1 MLGHL
6 RMNDSKKDPASPK
19 NSPPDVSAA
28 LTRPDAQTGKI
39 DAIDRLIARLY
50 RSVLSVPAAGYRRWA
65 LEQLQR
71 VIPHDAALWGSGL
84 LEHWKFHSV
93 TVHGVPD
100 EFPQRLEATTRI
112 NPLIP
117 RILQSLDTPVDMAS
131 VMSDDQFFHSEI
143 YHRAFEPYGITRILS
158 TAHLDHRSGLYSLVT
173 LYRKNRDQP
182 FSEEDKQRQRRLTFH
197 LFNAASHAF
206 FIHLARNDALRVPG
220 TAAAVVDRSG
230 RLHESSVRFLDLME
244 EYFPRIKVRELPF
257 ALPPAG
263 QTCVHAGLVIHC
275 EPLDDLFLVTARPS
289 GPLDRLTEREREV
302 VHCVTQGLTFK
313 QAARQIGVAPSTVA
327 NHLYRIYRKLDVCSR
342 TELAALVHK
351 TD

>member
-1 MLGHL
+1 
-6 RMNDSKKDPASPK
+6 MNDSKKDPAILDD
-19 NSPPDVSAA
+19 SPPTGSAVPMPP
-28 LTRPDAQTGKI
+28 RPQTAKI
-39 DAIDRLIARLY
+39 DASDRLIARLY
-50 RSVLSVPAAGYRRWA
+50 RAVLTVPAASYRRWA

-71 VIPHDAALWGSGL
+71 VVPHDAALWGSGA

-112 NPLIP
+112 NPIIP

-131 VMSDDQFFHSEI
+131 VMSDDEFFHSEI
-143 YHRAFEPYGITRILS
+143 YRSAFEPYGITRILS

-173 LYRKNRDQP
+173 LYRKQRDRR
-182 FSEEDKQRQRRLTFH
+182 FTEEDKLRQRRLTFH

-206 FIHLARNDALRVPG
+206 FIHLARNDALRIPG
-220 TAAAVVDRSG
+220 TGAAVVDRSG
-230 RLHESSVRFLDLME
+230 RLHETTVRFLDLME
-244 EYFPRIKVRELPF
+244 ERFPQRSARELPF
-257 ALPPAG
+257 ALPNAG
-263 QTCVHAGLVIHC
+263 ESSLHAGLMIRC
-275 EPLDDLFLVTARPS
+275 EALDDLFLVTARPS
-289 GPLDRLTEREREV
+289 GPLDHLTEREREV
-302 VHCVTQGLTFK
+302 VLCVTQGLTFK

-351 TD
+351 SN